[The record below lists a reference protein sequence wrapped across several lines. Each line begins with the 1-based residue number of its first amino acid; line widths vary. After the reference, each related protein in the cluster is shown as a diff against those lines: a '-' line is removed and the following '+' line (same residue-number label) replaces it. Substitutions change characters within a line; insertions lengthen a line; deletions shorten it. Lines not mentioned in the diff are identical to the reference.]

1 MSGSPHRGA
10 PTADPGRDAALIAAT
25 GLTKHFPIGRRLFGG
40 RRVVHAVNG
49 IDFEVGVGETYA
61 LVGESGC
68 GKTTTARLVLGL
80 ETLTA
85 GELRFR
91 GRPVAG
97 LDAAERA
104 RFRRRVQVVFQDS
117 NASLNPRKTLQQIL
131 GTALTV
137 SGAMRGA
144 GRAAVRERVM
154 RLLDDVG
161 LSPAASF
168 LDRLP
173 HELSG
178 GQRQRVGIARALA
191 PEPEIVIA
199 DEPVSALDI
208 SVRAQILTLLA
219 RIQRERGV
227 AFLLISHD
235 LAVVRNVAARVGV
248 MYLGRIIETGPVAE
262 VFARPLHPY
271 TAALVDATPLPDPR
285 PEVRG
290 RGHVEAKGDVPSPVD
305 LPPGCAFHPR
315 CPIAVDR
322 CRAEVPALLPVA
334 GTGVAVACHR
344 ADERLAGL
352 ALPVSPPIGAP
363 APHQETPP

>member
-1 MSGSPHRGA
+1 MSRA
-10 PTADPGRDAALIAAT
+10 PLLEAR
-25 GLTKHFPIGRRLFGG
+25 GLTKHFATGRSLFGRRAAV
-40 RRVVHAVNG
+40 RAVNG
-49 IDFEVGVGETYA
+49 IDFDVGVGETFA

-80 ETLTA
+80 EGLTA
-85 GELRFR
+85 GSLRFH
-91 GRPVAG
+91 GRPVAE

-117 NASLNPRKTLQQIL
+117 NASLNPRKTLLQIL
-131 GTALTV
+131 GTALVV
-137 SGAMRGA
+137 SGTLRGA
-144 GRAAVRERVM
+144 DRRAVRARVEA
-154 RLLDDVG
+154 LLEDVG

-191 PEPEIVIA
+191 PEPELVIA

-235 LAVVRNVAARVGV
+235 LAVVRNVAERVGV
-248 MYLGRIIETGPVAE
+248 MYLGRIIETGPVGTL
-262 VFARPLHPY
+262 FGRPVHPY
-271 TAALVDATPLPDPR
+271 AAGLVDATPLPDPR

-290 RGHVEAKGDVPSPVD
+290 RPHVEVRGDVPSPVH
-305 LPPGCAFHPR
+305 LPSGCAFHPR
-315 CPIAVDR
+315 CPIAIER
-322 CRAEVPALLPVA
+322 CRVDLPELLPV
-334 GTGVAVACHR
+334 GDGSVSVACHR

-352 ALPVSPPIGAP
+352 ALPVAPSPLRPTP
-363 APHQETPP
+363 QETRP

>member
-1 MSGSPHRGA
+1 M
-10 PTADPGRDAALIAAT
+10 L
-25 GLTKHFPIGRRLFGG
+25 
-40 RRVVHAVNG
+40 
-49 IDFEVGVGETYA
+49 
-61 LVGESGC
+61 
-68 GKTTTARLVLGL
+68 LGL
-80 ETLTA
+80 EPPTA
-85 GELRFR
+85 GALRFH
-91 GRPVAG
+91 GRPVAE

-117 NASLNPRKTLQQIL
+117 NASLNPRKTLLQIV

-144 GRAAVRERVM
+144 RRGAVRDRVV

-161 LSPAASF
+161 LSPAESF

-191 PEPEIVIA
+191 PEPELVIA

-235 LAVVRNVAARVGV
+235 LAVVRNVAERVGV
-248 MYLGRIIETGPVAE
+248 MYLGRIIETGPVGT
-262 VFARPLHPY
+262 VFSRPIHPY

-285 PEVRG
+285 PHVRG
-290 RGHVEAKGDVPSPVD
+290 RGHVEVAGDVPSPVQ
-305 LPPGCAFHPR
+305 LPTGCAFHPR
-315 CPIAVDR
+315 CPIAVER
-322 CRAEVPALLPVA
+322 CRSEVPELLPVGD
-334 GTGVAVACHR
+334 GTVRVACHR

-352 ALPVSPPIGAP
+352 PLPLSAP
-363 APHQETPP
+363 VAPTAPQEDPA